1 MRMQRAMAAVMLV
14 GLVGTA
20 CGARLSPE
28 DRRAAANADLSQS
41 IGSTTS
47 TTTGSSGTT
56 ASAGQS
62 TGGGQQ
68 GGGTSSGTT
77 SGTAGT
83 SGTSGTAAT
92 SGTSGTSGTKNGGG
106 GNGSGATNTNA
117 GNGGSANGCPTSGT
131 DVGLTSNSIVL
142 GGVADVSG
150 PVAGLFAGARQGL
163 TAFAQYANSTGGI
176 CGHRV
181 VADFADSATNCSQN
195 QNATEQLASKVFA
208 FIGNFSLYD
217 GTGCGGSVIK
227 AHPTIPDIS
236 VAIDPTLSTLPNHY
250 DFAPGPPGYGTGMF
264 AYYRKKFGTK
274 VQHVG
279 TITEN
284 IPSVLAKQ
292 RVFVHSAQ
300 SQGWKFVYQNAA
312 SPTTSNFTSNF
323 QQMCGRDHIQ
333 VFFTE
338 TENAQNAATMVA
350 NERSVAACS
359 GVVNIMGIAYDSAFL
374 PDFQG
379 DPKSV
384 VVYGWNPYAL
394 FFNAD
399 EAAKIPEVAL
409 FQKWFRRTNPGQ
421 PINLYAMYVWS
432 AGRLLQ
438 QAIENAGPTLNRKT
452 VLASLNKI
460 HNYTNNGMLEPATP
474 SSKTVGGHCYLLW
487 QLQNGQFSRVD
498 DPATGFRC
506 DGKFLKD

>member
-1 MRMQRAMAAVMLV
+1 MMTSMRMHRAMAVTMLV
-14 GLVGTA
+14 GLAGTA
-20 CGARLSPE
+20 CGARLSTGE
-28 DRRAAANADLSQS
+28 RNTAAAAYLAQS
-41 IGSTTS
+41 SNSGGSTTTS
-47 TTTGSSGTT
+47 TSGTTTGSGQTTAGGKPTGTGTTGGTAGTSGT
-56 ASAGQS
+56 A
-62 TGGGQQ
+62 
-68 GGGTSSGTT
+68 
-77 SGTAGT
+77 GTAGT
-83 SGTSGTAAT
+83 SGTSGSKRAG
-92 SGTSGTSGTKNGGG
+92 SGS
-106 GNGSGATNTNA
+106 GNGSTKAGSGN
-117 GNGGSANGCPTSGT
+117 GNGGSGCPTSGT
-131 DVGLTSNSIVL
+131 DVGLTNNSIVL

-176 CGHRV
+176 CGHQV

-195 QNATEQLASKVFA
+195 QNATEQLAGKVFA

-217 GTGCGGSVIK
+217 GIGCGGSVIK
-227 AHPTIPDIS
+227 SHPTIPDIS
-236 VAIDPTLSTLPNHY
+236 VAIDPTLSTLRNHF

-350 NERSVAACS
+350 NERSVAACN

-399 EAAKIPEVAL
+399 EAANIPEVAL

-452 VLASLNKI
+452 VLASLDKI

-487 QLQNGQFSRVD
+487 ELRNGQFSRVD
-498 DPATGFRC
+498 DPATGYRC

>member
-1 MRMQRAMAAVMLV
+1 MRIQRVMAATMLV

-20 CGARLSPE
+20 CGARLSPSVRN
-28 DRRAAANADLSQS
+28 DAANAVLSQHTVS
-41 IGSTTS
+41 GG
-47 TTTGSSGTT
+47 TTTGTSGASTGSGQT
-56 ASAGQS
+56 A
-62 TGGGQQ
+62 GGGQQ
-68 GGGTSSGTT
+68 GGGSTSAGGTSGTAGT
-77 SGTAGT
+77 AGTAGT
-83 SGTSGTAAT
+83 SGTSGTKPSIGKGST
-92 SGTSGTSGTKNGGG
+92 NTNSGSSGGG
-106 GNGSGATNTNA
+106 GG
-117 GNGGSANGCPTSGT
+117 GCPTGGT

-163 TAFAQYANSTGGI
+163 TAFTQYANSTGGI
-176 CGHRV
+176 CGHQV

-195 QNATEQLASKVFA
+195 QNATEQLSSKVFA

-217 GTGCGGSVIK
+217 GVGCGGSVIK

-236 VAIDPTLSTLPNHY
+236 VAIDPTLSTLPNHF

-264 AYYRKKFGTK
+264 AYYQKKFGTK

-292 RVFVHSAQ
+292 RVFVHTAE
-300 SQGWKFVYQNAA
+300 SQGWKFVYSNAA

-338 TENAQNAATMVA
+338 TENAQNAATMMA
-350 NERSVAACS
+350 NERSVAACN
-359 GVVNIMGIAYDSAFL
+359 GVINIMGIAYDSALL

-379 DPKSV
+379 DPKSL
-384 VVYGWNPYAL
+384 VVYGWTPNAL

-399 EAAKIPEVAL
+399 EATRIPEVAL

-432 AGRLLQ
+432 AGRLMQ
-438 QAIENAGPTLNRKT
+438 QAIENAGPTLNRKS
-452 VLASLNKI
+452 VLASLDKI
-460 HNYTNNGMLEPATP
+460 HNFTDNGLLVPSTP
-474 SSKTVGGHCYLLW
+474 SSKTEGGHCYLLW
-487 QLQNGQFSRVD
+487 ELRNGQFSRVD
-498 DPATGFRC
+498 DPASGFRC
-506 DGKFLKD
+506 DGKFLKY